1 MPVCLRNRRTASSG
15 EYDLCRPIQ
24 TAVPLPAIDI
34 MTKFPYTRA
43 HSPAPRSGDRRPL
56 KR

>member
-34 MTKFPYTRA
+34 TTKFPYTRA